1 MRIAGSYVLKIEG
14 KTIDQKIKKKLGFLK
29 LNLNFPIDLEKII
42 EKIVA
47 YVLFFSA
54 NLILIRY

>member
-1 MRIAGSYVLKIEG
+1 MLKIEG